1 MTKNARSN
9 DVVDILKSQ
18 HAEIRSAF
26 RRASMP
32 GPGRSR
38 AFHQLVKLLAIHEAG
53 EEAHVH
59 PVTRK
64 LAAAGKAVARAR
76 RTEEKEAKKL
86 LTELTKIGPNGRGY
100 GATLRELRKAVLA
113 HAAREEREEFPALV
127 REVSG
132 PRRWML
138 GLEVRL
144 TQAVAPTRPHP
155 AVNNE
160 LANKLATPVFG
171 PLDRARDLFSRSGNG
186 NGTGGAAR
194 ELFRRVSSGHS
205 NGNGTSSLTAKA
217 AKAATAVKAGKA
229 GKAVVKAVSR

>member
-1 MTKNARSN
+1 MTKNTRSN

-26 RRASMP
+26 RRAARP

-38 AFHQLVKLLAIHEAG
+38 AFQQLVKLLAIHEAG

-59 PVTRK
+59 PVARK
-64 LAAAGKAVARAR
+64 LAAAGKAVASAR
-76 RTEEKEAKKL
+76 RTEEKEAKQL
-86 LTELTKIGPNGRGY
+86 LTELARIGPNGRGY
-100 GATLRELRKAVLA
+100 RGTLRELRKAVLA
-113 HAAREEREEFPALV
+113 HAAREEREEFPALL
-127 REVSG
+127 REVSR

-171 PLDRARDLFSRSGNG
+171 PLDRVRDLLHRPGAGNGTGVGRELLRRAAPSNGNG
-186 NGTGGAAR
+186 NG
-194 ELFRRVSSGHS
+194 
-205 NGNGTSSLTAKA
+205 SLAVKA
-217 AKAATAVKAGKA
+217 AKAVTAGKA
-229 GKAVVKAVSR
+229 GQRVAKAVTR